1 MSYVIG
7 VDVGGTFTDGVL
19 HDDDGAVVAG
29 KAPSTPP
36 DYSQGV
42 MDVLA
47 VLAEQIGETV
57 EEMLAK
63 TQHIAHGTTS
73 SMNAL
78 VTGNVPPVGFLTTV
92 GHRVTRCCRSD
103 TRSRWWSGSTVMATW
118 S

>member
-19 HDDDGAVVAG
+19 HDDSGAVVAG
-29 KAPSTPP
+29 KTPSTPP

-42 MDVLA
+42 MDVLG

-78 VTGNVPPVGFLTTV
+78 VTGNVPPVGFLTTI
-92 GHRVTRCCRSD
+92 GHRDSI
-103 TRSRWWSGSTVMATW
+103 
-118 S
+118 

>member
-36 DYSQGV
+36 DYSRGV

-63 TQHIAHGTTS
+63 TQHIAQARRRRLLIHRTTKPS
-73 SMNAL
+73 FERGAIS
-78 VTGNVPPVGFLTTV
+78 
-92 GHRVTRCCRSD
+92 RS
-103 TRSRWWSGSTVMATW
+103 TIIATMRSQ
-118 S
+118 